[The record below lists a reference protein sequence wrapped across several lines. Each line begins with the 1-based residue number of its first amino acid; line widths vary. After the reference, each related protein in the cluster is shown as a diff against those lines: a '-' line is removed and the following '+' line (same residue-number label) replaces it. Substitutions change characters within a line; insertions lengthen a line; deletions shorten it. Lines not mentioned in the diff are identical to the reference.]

1 MRKKVLITAII
12 DMEADNLDRSFISI
26 ILKRIAKYFLF
37 KFKYDEKDCVVVK
50 YEVLD
55 SFIVLED

>member
-1 MRKKVLITAII
+1 MRKKILITAII

>member
-1 MRKKVLITAII
+1 MRKKVLITAIV
-12 DMEADNLDRSFISI
+12 DMEADNLDRSFISRV
-26 ILKRIAKYFLF
+26 LKRIAKYFLF
-37 KFKYDEKDCVVVK
+37 RFKYDEKDCVVVK

>member
-1 MRKKVLITAII
+1 MRKKVLITAIVDI
-12 DMEADNLDRSFISI
+12 EADNLDRSFISR

-37 KFKYDEKDCVVVK
+37 RFKYDEKDCVVVK